1 MERPGDPTRVRTLPG
16 RAAFAV
22 AAVPALVRASWR
34 VRRELRRRGIEE
46 APARLRDV
54 SPFAARWLA
63 RPADLDA
70 VATRLLPLL
79 PPRRTGRCLKRS
91 LLLLDLWSRCG
102 LAPRLHLGVRP
113 PGEGTLA
120 AHAWITTG
128 DPTLDRRSGPA
139 GHEEL
144 WSR

>member
-1 MERPGDPTRVRTLPG
+1 MNDAPQRRIRTAWGRLLFACAALPAVV
-16 RAAFAV
+16 RAAA
-22 AAVPALVRASWR
+22 R
-34 VRRELRRRGIEE
+34 VGRERRRV
-46 APARLRDV
+46 ALQDLPARLRDV
-54 SPFAARWLA
+54 PSFAAGWLA

-70 VATRLLPLL
+70 VARRLLPLL
-79 PPRRTGRCLKRS
+79 PPYGVGPCLKRS

-102 LAPRLHLGVRP
+102 LAPRLHVGVRR
-113 PGEGTLA
+113 PGEGTLE

-128 DPTLDRRSGPA
+128 DPTLDRRTGPQ